1 MINLINIDQNN
12 QKDQLFKKLK
22 FSFIYDLFLI
32 MLLELW
38 RYYGL
43 CDTERIMAS
52 EEKLLIKAP
61 RSHKDGHL
69 FVVSETAVDW
79 IEQYQHFK
87 GVTKSIIE
95 LLNLI
100 SLRGFR
106 SKDGLVSTTELIE
119 ATDGQLTRA
128 AIQQRLRT
136 AVAIGLF
143 KQIPVRFEEGLAG
156 KTMLHQFVNPNQ
168 LISVLGSTSLITESV
183 KQSEKRKRSKALAQT
198 QVNQRLLH
206 EHGLNTPPAMKD
218 EAEQFVVSPTNWAGI
233 IDQALA
239 PPRTRKSY
247 QKSMVSIS
255 GTRAV
260 IETRSSKN
268 IMTVDDL
275 MTLFALFTLTV
286 QYHDHHQEDYQLNAK
301 YVPNK
306 TPLYITD
313 ILSLRGKKDSGP
325 ARDSIRDSI
334 DRIEFTDFQLH
345 ELTGRWLSENMP
357 EGFKSDRFRFLART
371 ITASEEAPTEG
382 SDGEI
387 RIKPNLY
394 ILVWEPSFFEEL
406 MTKDYFFLFPPEI
419 LKQHTLVF
427 QLYSYFRSRMSR
439 RHTDTMMLS
448 ELNQKLARNIEWR
461 RFSMDLIRELR
472 RLSNDQNKIGDFNV
486 NLWGYHL
493 TISELIEQDKVL
505 DYQVA
510 IKCDVEEVLRYSRAK
525 TTNAGKRNMAPTLPN
540 PLRNEMVSK
549 QRLQE
554 LSEIIDG
561 EFEPIQRKPSTPRGR
576 LGRRVKLRKHLVE
589 INADEITI
597 TLSKYTSAEALERSI
612 TALAAMTGHAPS
624 SIREECQ
631 ELIDKLDWLKV
642 DDCVVPY
649 STLSKV
655 IELYNTQHRNKHL
668 SIERLISGLAVRR
681 KVCKLVYEEHIDDS
695 VFRALDE
702 VAIGI

>member
-1 MINLINIDQNN
+1 M
-12 QKDQLFKKLK
+12 
-22 FSFIYDLFLI
+22 S
-32 MLLELW
+32 
-38 RYYGL
+38 
-43 CDTERIMAS
+43 S
-52 EEKLLIKAP
+52 EEKLLIKSP
-61 RSHKDGHL
+61 RSHKGGHL
-69 FVVSETAVDW
+69 FEVSEAAVSWVD
-79 IEQYQHFK
+79 QYQHFK
-87 GVTKSIIE
+87 GVTKSIVE

-100 SLRGFR
+100 SLQGFR
-106 SKDGLVSTTELIE
+106 SKDGYVSTTELID
-119 ATDGQLTRA
+119 ATDGQITRA
-128 AIQQRLRT
+128 AIQQRLRA
-136 AVAIGLF
+136 AVNIGLF

-156 KTMLHQFVNPNQ
+156 KTMLHKFVNPNL
-168 LISVLGSTSLITESV
+168 LISVLGSTSLVTESV
-183 KQSEKRKRSKALAQT
+183 KQNEKQKRSKALAQT
-198 QVNQRLLH
+198 QVNKRLLN
-206 EHGLNTPPAMKD
+206 EHGLNIPPTMKD
-218 EAEQFVVSPTNWAGI
+218 EADQFIVSPTNWAGI

-239 PPRTRKSY
+239 PPRTRKNY

-286 QYHDHHQEDYQLNAK
+286 QYHDHHKEDYQFSVEQA
-301 YVPNK
+301 PNK

-371 ITASEEAPTEG
+371 ITASEEAPTENA
-382 SDGEI
+382 DGEI

-394 ILVWEPSFFEEL
+394 ILVWEPSFYEEL
-406 MTKDYFFLFPPEI
+406 MTRDYFFLFPPEI

-427 QLYSYFRSRMSR
+427 QLYSYFRTRMSR
-439 RHTDTMMLS
+439 RHTDSMLLT
-448 ELNQKLARNIEWR
+448 ELNQKLARNIDWR
-461 RFSMDLIRELR
+461 RFSMDLIRELKK
-472 RLSNDQNKIGDFNV
+472 LSKGNGDDQQFTV

-493 TISELIEQDKVL
+493 TITAMIEKEKIV
-505 DYQVA
+505 DYEVD
-510 IKCDVEEVLRYSRAK
+510 IKCDAEEVLRYSRAR

-540 PLRNEMVSK
+540 PLRHEMVSK
-549 QRLQE
+549 QKLAE

-561 EFEPIQRKPSTPRGR
+561 EFEPIQRKAPSPRGK

-597 TLSKYTSAEALERSI
+597 TLTKYTSEEALERGI
-612 TALAAMTGHAPS
+612 TALAAMTGHSHS
-624 SIREECQ
+624 SIKEECT
-631 ELIDKLDWLKV
+631 ELLGKLDWLRV
-642 DDCVVPY
+642 GNDHVPY
-649 STLSKV
+649 ETLSKLV
-655 IELYNTQHRNKHL
+655 ELYNQQSENKHL

-681 KVCKLVYEEHIDDS
+681 KVCKQVFEGHLDET

-702 VAIGI
+702 VSV

>member
-1 MINLINIDQNN
+1 M
-12 QKDQLFKKLK
+12 
-22 FSFIYDLFLI
+22 
-32 MLLELW
+32 
-38 RYYGL
+38 
-43 CDTERIMAS
+43 MAD
-52 EEKLLIKAP
+52 EKILIKAP

-69 FVVSETAVDW
+69 FEVHESSADW
-79 IEQYQHFK
+79 VEQYQHFK
-87 GVTKSIIE
+87 GVTKSILE

-100 SLRGFR
+100 SLRGFS
-106 SKDGLVSTTELIE
+106 SKDGLVSTTEIVE

-128 AIQQRLRT
+128 ALQQRLRA
-136 AVAIGLF
+136 AVNIGLF
-143 KQIPVRFEEGLAG
+143 TQTPVRFEEGLAG
-156 KTMLHQFVNPNQ
+156 KTMLHTFVNPNK
-168 LISVLGSTSLITESV
+168 LISALGATSLVTEKV
-183 KQSEKRKRSKALAQT
+183 RQNEKQKRSKALAQT
-198 QVNQRLLH
+198 QVNKRLLT
-206 EHGLNTPPAMKD
+206 EHGLNTPPTMKD
-218 EAEQFVVSPTNWAGI
+218 EADQFVVSPTNWAGI

-255 GTRAV
+255 GTKAV

-286 QYHDHHQEDYQLNAK
+286 QYHDHHKDQYHLDAAH
-301 YVPNK
+301 VPNK

-371 ITASEEAPTEG
+371 ITASEEAPVEG

-394 ILVWEPSFFEEL
+394 ILVWEPSFYEEL
-406 MTKDYFFLFPPEI
+406 LTRDYFFLFPPEI

-427 QLYSYFRSRMSR
+427 QLYSFFRSRMVR
-439 RHTDTMMLS
+439 RHTDCMLLS

-461 RFSMDLIRELR
+461 RFSMDLIRELK
-472 RLSNDQNKIGDFNV
+472 RLSDGKGTEDLFVV

-493 TISELIEQDKVL
+493 TIETMIEKGKIM
-505 DYQVA
+505 DYQID
-510 IKCDVEEVLRYSRAK
+510 IKCDVEEVLRYSRAR

-549 QRLQE
+549 QQLEE
-554 LSEIIDG
+554 LSGIIDG
-561 EFEPIQRKPSTPRGR
+561 EFEPIQCKAPSPRGN
-576 LGRRVKLRKHLVE
+576 LGRRIKQRKHLVE

-597 TLSKYTSAEALERSI
+597 TLSKYTSPEALERSI
-612 TALAAMTGHAPS
+612 TALSAMTGHSYA
-624 SIREECQ
+624 SIKEECS
-631 ELIDKLDWLKV
+631 EYIEKLDWLRV
-642 DDCVVPY
+642 GDDPLPY
-649 STLSKV
+649 ETLSKTV
-655 IELYNTQHRNKHL
+655 ELFNTQNDLKHL
-668 SIERLISGLAVRR
+668 TIERLIAGLAVRR
-681 KVCKLVYEEHIDDS
+681 KVCRQIYDGHMDEMVY
-695 VFRALDE
+695 RALDE
-702 VAIGI
+702 MAI

>member
-1 MINLINIDQNN
+1 M
-12 QKDQLFKKLK
+12 
-22 FSFIYDLFLI
+22 
-32 MLLELW
+32 
-38 RYYGL
+38 G
-43 CDTERIMAS
+43 S

-69 FVVSETAVDW
+69 FAVSEAAVDW

-128 AIQQRLRT
+128 AIQQRLRA

-168 LISVLGSTSLITESV
+168 LVSVLGSTSLMTESV
-183 KQSEKRKRSKALAQT
+183 RQTEKQKRSKALAQT

-218 EAEQFVVSPTNWAGI
+218 EADQFVVSPTNWAGI

-255 GTRAV
+255 GTRAI

-286 QYHDHHQEDYQLNAK
+286 QYHDHHKENYQLNAQ

-371 ITASEEAPTEG
+371 ITASEEAPTEN

-427 QLYSYFRSRMSR
+427 QLYTYFRSRMSR
-439 RHTDTMMLS
+439 RYTDSMLLS
-448 ELNQKLARNIEWR
+448 DLNQKLARNIEWR
-461 RFSMDLIRELR
+461 RFSMDLIRELK
-472 RLSNDQNKIGDFNV
+472 RLAKDPQQADHFLV

-493 TISELIEQDKVL
+493 TISEIHQQGKLV
-505 DYQVA
+505 DYQVD

-540 PLRNEMVSK
+540 PLRNEMLSK
-549 QRLQE
+549 QKLEE
-554 LSEIIDG
+554 LAEIIDG
-561 EFEPIQRKPSTPRGR
+561 EFEPIQRKPTQSHGR

-597 TLSKYTSAEALERSI
+597 TLSKYTSPEALERSI
-612 TALAAMTGHAPS
+612 TALSAITGHSPS

-631 ELIDKLDWLKV
+631 ELMNKLDWLRV
-642 DDCVVPY
+642 DEDVVPY
-649 STLSKV
+649 EILSKV
-655 IELYNTQHRNKHL
+655 IEFYNTQHLNKHL

-681 KVCKLVYEEHIDDS
+681 KVCKQIYQQQLDDA

-702 VAIGI
+702 LAVNI

>member
-1 MINLINIDQNN
+1 M
-12 QKDQLFKKLK
+12 
-22 FSFIYDLFLI
+22 S
-32 MLLELW
+32 
-38 RYYGL
+38 
-43 CDTERIMAS
+43 TH
-52 EEKLLIKAP
+52 EKILIKAP
-61 RSHKDGHL
+61 RNHKDGHL
-69 FVVSETAVDW
+69 FQVSEPSINW

-87 GVTKSIIE
+87 GVTRSIIE
-95 LLNLI
+95 LLNLV
-100 SLRGFR
+100 SLKGMS

-119 ATDGQLTRA
+119 AADGQLTRA
-128 AIQQRLRT
+128 AIQQRLRA
-136 AVAIGLF
+136 AVSIGLF
-143 KQIPVRFEEGLAG
+143 EQIPVRFEEGLAG
-156 KTMLHQFVNPNQ
+156 KTMLHKFINPSQ
-168 LISVLGSTSLITESV
+168 LISSLGATSLITESV
-183 KQSEKRKRSKALAQT
+183 KQSEKQKRSKALAQT
-198 QVNQRLLH
+198 QVNRRLLN
-206 EHGLNTPPAMKD
+206 EYGLNTPPAIKD
-218 EAEQFVVSPTNWAGI
+218 EADQFVVSPTNWAGI

-239 PPRTRKSY
+239 PPRTRKNY

-286 QYHDHHQEDYQLNAK
+286 QYHDHQREEYHLNAK
-301 YVPNK
+301 QIPNK

-371 ITASEEAPTEG
+371 ITASEEAPVEG
-382 SDGEI
+382 ADGEI
-387 RIKPNLY
+387 KIKPNLY
-394 ILVWEPSFFEEL
+394 ILVWEPSFYEEL
-406 MTKDYFFLFPPEI
+406 LTRDYFFLFPPEI

-439 RHTDTMMLS
+439 RHHDTMLLS

-472 RLSNDQNKIGDFNV
+472 RLSEGKGDDDLFVV

-493 TISELIEQDKVL
+493 SVRSIHTKGKLS
-505 DYQVA
+505 DYEVD
-510 IKCDVEEVLRYSRAK
+510 IRCDVEEVLRFSRAR

-540 PLRNEMVSK
+540 PLRHEMVSK
-549 QRLQE
+549 QKLEE
-554 LSEIIDG
+554 LASIIDG
-561 EFEPIQRKPSTPRGR
+561 EFEPIQRKAPSPRGN

-597 TLSKYTSAEALERSI
+597 TLSKYTSQEALERSI
-612 TALAAMTGHAPS
+612 SALSAMTGHSPS
-624 SIREECQ
+624 LIREECQ
-631 ELIDKLDWLKV
+631 ELIDKLDWLRV
-642 DDCVVPY
+642 GDTALPY
-649 STLSKV
+649 ETLSKT
-655 IELYNTQHRNKHL
+655 IELYNSRSRNKHL

-681 KVCKLVYEEHIDDS
+681 KVCKQISEGHLDES
-695 VFRALDE
+695 VFLVLDE